1 MNSKWSSL
9 DFPLLGADVQ
19 NCKKETG
26 EKKGG
31 GGSYSYTMIHKNKSK
46 FRKSHLTDKILN
58 EAA

>member
-31 GGSYSYTMIHKNKSK
+31 GGDLIHT
-46 FRKSHLTDKILN
+46 R
-58 EAA
+58 

>member
-26 EKKGG
+26 KKKGG
-31 GGSYSYTMIHKNKSK
+31 GILFIH
-46 FRKSHLTDKILN
+46 DDP
-58 EAA
+58 